1 MADVPAPIA
10 PGGTIGILGGGQLG
24 RMTALAA
31 AQLGYRCH
39 IFTPDVGGSAGQV
52 SAAITNADYTN
63 QEALETFANA
73 IDVATYEFENIPV
86 ETINF
91 LSERTSVRP
100 GAKALSIAQD
110 RGDEKAFLQ
119 GADIPIAAYRIVE
132 SVDELEQALN
142 ALGRP
147 AVLKSTRLGYDGKG
161 QVFIDDD
168 KNLAEAFAEMGADQG
183 VLEQWIDFRME
194 ISVISARSADGSSDA
209 YIAVENRHKDHIL
222 AQTIAP
228 ARISPE
234 LMDRAENIAWR
245 IANALE
251 IVGLLAV
258 EMFVTHDDEILV
270 NEIAPRPHNSG
281 HWTMDA
287 CATSQFEQFVRCIC
301 GLPLGD
307 PARHSDAI
315 MQNLIGADVNNWR
328 DYLADDSAHMHLYG
342 KHDARP
348 RRKMGHVNLLF
359 PIGSLRNQS
368 GL

>member
-194 ISVISARSADGSSDA
+194 ISVISARSHPRSDHRARANFARTDGS
-209 YIAVENRHKDHIL
+209 R
-222 AQTIAP
+222 
-228 ARISPE
+228 
-234 LMDRAENIAWR
+234 
-245 IANALE
+245 
-251 IVGLLAV
+251 
-258 EMFVTHDDEILV
+258 
-270 NEIAPRPHNSG
+270 
-281 HWTMDA
+281 
-287 CATSQFEQFVRCIC
+287 
-301 GLPLGD
+301 
-307 PARHSDAI
+307 
-315 MQNLIGADVNNWR
+315 
-328 DYLADDSAHMHLYG
+328 
-342 KHDARP
+342 
-348 RRKMGHVNLLF
+348 
-359 PIGSLRNQS
+359 
-368 GL
+368 